1 MTASSVTT
9 PPPGATIPSLD
20 GVAVTADAL
29 LRSGSFD
36 LCFGC
41 GSGHGSGL
49 RLERTSFEADT
60 VYGHFLVTDQHQG
73 APGLAHGGLL
83 ATAMDEILGT
93 AAWSLGKMA
102 VTGRL
107 ETDFRAPVPVGTT
120 LYLKAWCT
128 GVDGRKIYLSSEG
141 RLNAPDGPLAVQA
154 AALFVEV
161 PREHFTKER

>member
-1 MTASSVTT
+1 MTASAATT
-9 PPPGATIPSLD
+9 PPPGATVPTLAGATITPGDLMR
-20 GVAVTADAL
+20 A
-29 LRSGSFD
+29 GSYD
-36 LCFGC
+36 MCFGC
-41 GSGHGSGL
+41 GTGHETGL
-49 RLERTSFEADT
+49 RVQRTAFDED
-60 VYGHFLVTDQHQG
+60 VVLGHFLVTDQHQG

-107 ETDFRAPVPVGTT
+107 ETDFRAPVPVGST

-128 GVDGRKIYLSSEG
+128 GVEGRKIYLSGEG
-141 RLNAPDGPLAVQA
+141 RLGDPDGPLAVQA